1 MGRYAT
7 LRRIPL
13 AIGASAMLA
22 GCAGLRVGQPTPVT
36 GPGPLG
42 VPQPTA
48 TQIAVGANPTRA
60 EPQVNQFVAQVRPP
74 GGRTP
79 AHAYGWLENVH
90 SPRTRHWIL
99 AENRATAEALAAM
112 PQRAWIRTRLERL
125 RHEGGLA
132 LPGNDVIERVF
143 YLGPDGTRLP
153 MEIAHR
159 RDLVRDGTAPT
170 LLTVY
175 RSDGK
180 APGRFLQPM
189 VLVWLEMG
197 GVYARAQVRDVIAS
211 VPATRGAATVPDR
224 SLALKDFFAATQYLL
239 DQRYTRRARL
249 GIYGRGFGG
258 LMAGAAL
265 TRRADSFGVALPTGT
280 WAEYRDISS
289 GNCFPPTLITTAEH
303 DGVIRPWRAYE
314 LAAVLQA
321 EQICPHPIL
330 IRIESDEGPGEP
342 ESLRR
347 ERAADELAFAARW
360 LQVQIPRASMGVPSP
375 GTP

>member
-1 MGRYAT
+1 MGRYAA
-7 LRRIPL
+7 LRRMPL
-13 AIGASAMLA
+13 AIGAFAMLA
-22 GCAGLRVGQPTPVT
+22 GCAGLLIGHPTPVT

-60 EPQVNQFVAQVRPP
+60 EPQVDQFVAQVSPP
-74 GGRTP
+74 GRHSP

-99 AENRATAEALAAM
+99 AENRATREELAAI
-112 PQRAWIRTRLERL
+112 PQRAWIRSRLGRVA
-125 RHEGGLA
+125 HEGRLA
-132 LPGNDVIERVF
+132 LPGNAVIERVF

-180 APGRFLQPM
+180 APARLLAPM

-197 GVYARAQVRDVIAS
+197 GVYARAQVRDGIAS
-211 VPATRGAATVPDR
+211 VPAPGGADTLPDR
-224 SLALKDFFAATQYLL
+224 SLALKDFFAATRYLF
-239 DQRYTRRARL
+239 DERYTRRARL

-265 TRRADSFGVALPTGT
+265 TRRADSFAVALPTGT

-303 DGVIRPWRAYE
+303 DGIIRPWRAYE

-342 ESLRR
+342 QSLRMDR
-347 ERAADELAFAARW
+347 EADELAFAARW
-360 LQVQIPRASMGVPSP
+360 LQVPLPH
-375 GTP
+375 